1 VFGKGGAKRSSPL
14 FSTPLAVIWIMYI
27 ITGYLAPWV
36 YQLQELTADVSQFWN
51 ITNARKIQMAT
62 TSSASN
68 CQIKNFIK

>member
-1 VFGKGGAKRSSPL
+1 
-14 FSTPLAVIWIMYI
+14 MYI